1 MNVNCEIKAVKEDNT
16 DLMFLSFF
24 SVIFSSS
31 SSSSCLLVNT
41 TSLRALTGLRFV
53 QCAKRV

>member
-31 SSSSCLLVNT
+31 SSSCLLVNT